1 MLSAEATNLGE
12 NVVIGFLLK
21 ILFNLEDFAGTVLVV
36 TFPCLEVPTVVWV
49 SEMYG

>member
-1 MLSAEATNLGE
+1 MLSAEATSLGE
-12 NVVIGFLLK
+12 NVIGFLLK